1 MGKRRNGET
10 GAMPGDLTIREFEP
24 GDVERVVEIA
34 LLAWEPIY
42 ASYRGMLGDELFD
55 TLHPDWKR
63 EKAGHIR
70 RGLADGRGAAF
81 VAKRDGE
88 IVGFVT
94 ACAKG
99 NGVGEIGNNAVQP
112 AHQGRG
118 IAGRLYERA
127 FEWMRGQGMRF
138 AEVGTGLDPAHAPAR
153 RAYEKA
159 GFDRAMPNVT
169 YFRKL

>member
-1 MGKRRNGET
+1 MSGEVLIR
-10 GAMPGDLTIREFEP
+10 DLAPR
-24 GDVERVVEIA
+24 DVEAVVEIA
-34 LLAWEPIY
+34 VLAWEPIY
-42 ASYRGMLGDELFD
+42 ASYREMLGDELFD

-70 RGLADGRGAAF
+70 HSLADDRGIAF
-81 VAKRDGE
+81 VAERDGE

-94 ACAKG
+94 AYAKS
-99 NGVGEIGNNAVQP
+99 NGVGEIGNNAVHPEFQN
-112 AHQGRG
+112 QG

-127 FEWMRGQGMRF
+127 LDWLRGQGMRF

-159 GFDRAMPNVT
+159 GFAHARPSVT
-169 YFRKL
+169 YHRKL